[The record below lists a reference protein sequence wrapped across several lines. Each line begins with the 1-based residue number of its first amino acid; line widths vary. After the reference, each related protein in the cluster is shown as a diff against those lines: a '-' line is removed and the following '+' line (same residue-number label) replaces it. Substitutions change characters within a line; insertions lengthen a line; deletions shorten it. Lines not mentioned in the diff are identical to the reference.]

1 MRSLLHGIITDLWRL
16 RDAYALLD
24 TNRNSPRSVIYHNF
38 RDSMKEYSDRKVTVS
53 QLREALKRAF
63 DYLTGSYI
71 MAIMLICFIAPND
84 AYQAYY
90 SQEALIDLEEVAK
103 KLDDCLPPGKPYT
116 NLRLENTLTEVSKAT
131 HGPEMRLKT
140 LRARRGLW

>member
-1 MRSLLHGIITDLWRL
+1 MRSPLNGITTDLWRL
-16 RDAYALLD
+16 RDTYALLD
-24 TNRNSPRSVIYHNF
+24 TDHNSSRNAIYQNF
-38 RDSMKEYSDRKVTVS
+38 RDSVKEYSDRKITVL

-71 MAIMLICFIAPND
+71 MAIVLICFIAPDD

-103 KLDDCLPPGKPYT
+103 KLDDCLPPGEPYT
-116 NLRLENTLTEVSKAT
+116 YLRLDNTLTKVTKAT
-131 HGPEMRLKT
+131 HGSEMRLKT
-140 LRARRGLW
+140 LRARRDL